1 MHALAAARNS
11 VRALLVSLWIS
22 VALIFHRVEN
32 QNGIIVLIK

>member
-1 MHALAAARNS
+1 MHALAAARNT

-22 VALIFHRVEN
+22 VEN